1 MVYRLPYWARG
12 GVLLAAL
19 WLVGCGAISTP
30 ESTSNEA
37 VSEAMTAENSAAP
50 ARQDQTAEVA
60 ADTSAL
66 PERQPQLV
74 KQANMSLRLADV
86 EAGIDA
92 IYDLAVQQQGD
103 ILNLRDQ
110 QPDTGQPRQVS
121 LRLRIPQSAL
131 EATLDALRQLGEVQQ
146 QQVTV
151 TDVSNQLV
159 DLQARLRNL
168 RKSEETLLTL
178 MERSGSVADVL
189 QVAQELSNVRETIE
203 RLEAQR
209 QQLNTQVTYATV
221 QVQLEATVTPVPTNP
236 PLAETLTNTWQQAT
250 HSVSDLSTGVLR
262 LSLWL
267 IAYSPY
273 WALVLAAAWGYR
285 RWQRQA
291 QSSS

>member
-1 MVYRLPYWARG
+1 MIARLPYLARG
-12 GVLLAAL
+12 GLLLAAL
-19 WLVGCGAISTP
+19 WLVGCGAISTS
-30 ESTSNEA
+30 ESTNNEA
-37 VSEAMTAENSAAP
+37 LSEAMTAENSAAP
-50 ARQDQTAEVA
+50 APQEQAFEVTADA
-60 ADTSAL
+60 SAL

-86 EAGIDA
+86 EAGIEA
-92 IYDLAVQQQGD
+92 IYDLAAQQQGD
-103 ILNLRDQ
+103 ILNLQDQ
-110 QPDTGQPRQVS
+110 QPDTGQPRRVS
-121 LRLRIPQSAL
+121 LRLRVPESAL
-131 EATLDALRQLGEVQQ
+131 EATLEALRQLGEVQQ

-178 MERSGSVADVL
+178 MERSGSIADVL
-189 QVAQELSNVRETIE
+189 QVAQELSNVRDTIE
-203 RLEAQR
+203 RLEAQQ

-221 QVQLEATVTPVPTNP
+221 QVQLDATVTPVPTSP

-250 HSVSDLSTGVLR
+250 HSVRALSTGALR

-273 WALVLAAAWGYR
+273 WALVLAAAWTYH

-291 QSSS
+291 QSS